1 MTRQNR
7 RKQLLKL
14 VILLAP
20 FLSLGVAADEP
31 ESVPGLH
38 SGGQWVAAIA
48 QGQNGNRLLIEDIES
63 GDVYEVGD
71 FSETGLEYVAWVDE
85 NQLAL
90 VSDGIRVLRISP
102 PDAEDNHAVPRFE
115 WVQSART
122 NSQAGTNQPR
132 WFEKR
137 PDAQGSLYLGEISR
151 LERKR
156 RIDNGKKTR
165 YVPLRD
171 N

>member
-1 MTRQNR
+1 MN
-7 RKQLLKL
+7 KLLKL

-20 FLSLGVAADEP
+20 LLPLTAAAEEP
-31 ESVPGLH
+31 ESVPGIH

-63 GDVYEVGD
+63 GNVYEVGD
-71 FSETGLEYVAWVDE
+71 FSETGLDYVAWVDE

-90 VSDGIRVLRISP
+90 VSDGIRVLRISSP
-102 PDAEDNHAVPRFE
+102 GAEDHQAAPRFE
-115 WVQSART
+115 WVDPAST
-122 NSQAGTNQPR
+122 NSQNVTNQPR
-132 WFEKR
+132 WFEKP
-137 PDAQGSLYLGEISR
+137 PDANGSLYLSEVER

-171 N
+171 Y